1 MWRLALTLSLKQLR
15 AQEFSRLDTAGH
27 VYLDYTGSGLYG
39 ESQIRTHAALL
50 CEGALG
56 NPHSQNPAS
65 LRSTRLVAEARERIR
80 RFFNAGDDYE
90 VVFTLNASGG
100 LKLVGESYA
109 FEPGSRL
116 LLTTDNHNSVNG
128 IREFATS
135 KRARVKYVPLDGELR
150 VPELESYLVGADPTR
165 PNMLAFPAQSNFS
178 GVKHP
183 HEWVELAHRL
193 GYDVLLD
200 AAAYVPTSPLD
211 LTALGPE
218 FVAVSFY
225 KMFGFPTGVGAL
237 IAKRSALAKLRR
249 PWFAGGT
256 VRFAS
261 AQNPLHLLHPTGE
274 AFEDGTLNYLSIAAI
289 PAGLDLIESVG
300 IDQINRHVMR
310 LTEQLLAS
318 LPELRHS
325 NGAPMIRI
333 YGPTDPQ
340 GRGATVS
347 FNVLDPQGR
356 LFDSKLVEIRAGERQ
371 ISLRTGCF
379 CNPGAA
385 ETAFRYGQSEAYECF
400 DRLSPAA
407 FTLQQF
413 STCMDDKPVGAVRAS
428 LGIASNAADVQR
440 LIDLLSTLRDT
451 TAPPA
456 LVRSVPEVVSG

>member
-1 MWRLALTLSLKQLR
+1 MSRTLQQLR
-15 AQEFSRLDTAGH
+15 ATEFSRLDAAGH

-39 ESQIRTHAALL
+39 ESQIQAHAALL

-56 NPHSQNPAS
+56 NPHSQNPTSLAS
-65 LRSTRLVAEARERIR
+65 THLVAEARNRVR
-80 RFFNAGDDYE
+80 AFFNAGAEYE

-100 LKLVGESYA
+100 LKLVGESYP

-116 LLTTDNHNSVNG
+116 VLTADNHNSVNG
-128 IREFATS
+128 IREFAAA
-135 KRARVKYVPLDGELR
+135 KRAHVRYVPLDDTMR
-150 VPELESYLVGADPTR
+150 VPDLEGHLAGGDPTR
-165 PNMLAFPAQSNFS
+165 TNLFAFPAQSNFS

-183 HEWVELAHRL
+183 LEWIGLAHRR

-200 AAAYVPTSPLD
+200 AAAFVPTNVLD
-211 LTALGPE
+211 LDALRPE
-218 FVAVSFY
+218 FVAISFY

-237 IAKRSALAKLRR
+237 LARRDALARLRR

-289 PAGLDLIESVG
+289 PAGLDLLEGVG
-300 IDQINRHVMR
+300 MERINRHVTR
-310 LTEQLLAS
+310 LTEQLLAELLS
-318 LPELRHS
+318 LEHS
-325 NGAPMIRI
+325 NGSPMLCV
-333 YGPTDPQ
+333 YGPPNV
-340 GRGATVS
+340 GERGATVS

-356 LFDSKLVEIRAGERQ
+356 LFDSRLIESRAGAEK

-385 ETAFRYGQSEAYECF
+385 ETAFHYGKSQAYECF
-400 DRLSPAA
+400 DQLSPAQ

-413 STCMDDKPVGAVRAS
+413 SSCMEGKPVGAVRAS
-428 LGIASNAADVQR
+428 MGIASNEQDVRR
-440 LIDLLSTLRDT
+440 LLDLLATFRDT
-451 TAPPA
+451 ASPPSP
-456 LVRSVPEVVSG
+456 VRSVPEVVSG